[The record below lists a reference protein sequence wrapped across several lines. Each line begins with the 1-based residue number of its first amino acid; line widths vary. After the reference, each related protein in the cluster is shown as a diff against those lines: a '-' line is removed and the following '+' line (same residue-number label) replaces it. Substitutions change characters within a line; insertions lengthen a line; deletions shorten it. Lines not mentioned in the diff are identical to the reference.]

1 MTTRER
7 GTTTVADRVVRK
19 IAEQAARESASSL
32 GGRVSKG
39 TASVRGPSAE
49 VGVDVVLAYRG
60 SAGDAAQSVQDHV
73 AERTSHLT
81 GLRVATPRVSIRELT
96 TTARATP
103 AVTKDAPGV
112 LSPGRSRRRGW
123 SERRL
128 PVTVLA
134 ALALGGCAGL
144 LQDVAAVHLQG
155 RRPAAWRAQ
164 ADAWLTHHGPATT
177 PPWAVVALAV
187 AGLWM
192 VALALT
198 PGHRGDLAM
207 STSDTDVRAVISR
220 RSASR
225 LLQAA
230 LAQIP
235 GIAGA
240 RVRVGRRRLTVRA
253 HLAHND
259 TARAR
264 AAVTEAVTAVVQ
276 DMRLAAPP
284 RTRIRLHPTSSRQAD
299 PTQSKEEESGG
310 SHA

>member
-1 MTTRER
+1 MTGRQR
-7 GTTTVADRVVRK
+7 GATTIADRVVRK
-19 IAEQAARESASSL
+19 VAEQAARETLTAL

-39 TASVRGPSAE
+39 TAAVRGQSAD
-49 VGVDVVLAYRG
+49 VGVDIVLAFRG
-60 SAGDAAQSVQDHV
+60 SADDAARTVQDHV
-73 AERTSHLT
+73 VERISHLT
-81 GLRVATPRVSIRELT
+81 GLRLPAPRVSVRELT
-96 TTARATP
+96 TTARETP
-103 AVTKDAPGV
+103 AVTEEAPAV
-112 LSPGRSRRRGW
+112 LSAGRSRRRVW

-144 LQDVAAVHLQG
+144 LWDVAAVHVQG
-155 RRPAAWRAQ
+155 RRPAAWRAH
-164 ADAWLTHHGPATT
+164 AAAWLTHHGPATT
-177 PPWAVVALAV
+177 PPWVVVALAV

-235 GIAGA
+235 GITGA

-264 AAVTEAVTAVVQ
+264 AAVTDAVTAVVQ